1 MKCKRK
7 LIDMTEPHLKREL
20 GLLRVTM
27 MGIGGTVCASSFVI
41 IGYAAGLVGYAIVPV
56 VIICGVISLLTM
68 LSYAELGTAIPL
80 AGGEYTW
87 AKIAYG
93 GFIGFLTGWF
103 EWLSNMFYAAI
114 SAIGF
119 AYVISYIF
127 PQINIPL
134 VAAVVVI
141 IFALVNLRGAKQTGT
156 IQTVITVLFLTILVI
171 FVLGGWS
178 QAQVAQPTQNTG
190 SIGLIGISVAIA
202 YLFELYLGGEA
213 IAAAQAETKN
223 PGRNIPLAIVL
234 TALITILIYAT
245 VVFVAVGIVPP
256 EILSQQSSPIAFAA
270 AQAMGP
276 AAGIIVTIGLALAGL
291 ATTNEAIMAQSRVL
305 YAMSRD
311 GYLPK
316 RLCSIEKRFCTPHYA
331 IIIGSIFTALFAA
344 TGMVNFVVYAV
355 NLGFIIGF
363 FVVNLSLIKLRKIAP
378 HLKRPFHVPLYP
390 LTPIAGL
397 ITCAFLA
404 LFIEPSVILLG
415 IELAI
420 VAVFV
425 YYVKM
430 MGYNRFRIAFGGV
443 SLGLGSLAGLVAHLL
458 RTNSIVLHGVSQ
470 ETAAIFFYVLVFICI
485 IEFLAGILNVT
496 ASDI

>member
-1 MKCKRK
+1 M
-7 LIDMTEPHLKREL
+7 L
-20 GLLRVTM
+20 
-27 MGIGGTVCASSFVI
+27 GIGGTICASSFVI
-41 IGYAAGLVGYAIVPV
+41 IGYAAGLVGYAIIPV
-56 VIICGVISLLTM
+56 VIICGVISFLTM

-87 AKIAYG
+87 AKVAYG

-134 VAAVVVI
+134 AAVIVVF

-156 IQTVITVLFLTILVI
+156 AQTVITTIFLIILVI

-178 QAQVAQPTQNTG
+178 QAQTSQPAPATG
-190 SIGLIGISVAIA
+190 QIGLIGIFVAIS

-234 TALITILIYAT
+234 TSVITILVYAT

-256 EILSQQSSPIAFAA
+256 EILSQQPSPIAFAA
-270 AQAMGP
+270 ERAMGP
-276 AAGIIVTIGLALAGL
+276 AVGILVTIGLAIAGL

-316 RLCSIEKRFCTPHYA
+316 KLCLLDKRFCTPYVA
-331 IIIGSIFTALFAA
+331 IIVGSIFTALFAA
-344 TGMVNFVVYAV
+344 TGLVNFVVYAV

-363 FVVNLSLIKLRKIAP
+363 CIVNLSLIKLRKIAP
-378 HLKRPFHVPLYP
+378 HLKRPFRVPLYP

-397 ITCAFLA
+397 VTCVFLA
-404 LFIEPSVILLG
+404 LFIEPTVIILG
-415 IELAI
+415 FELCI
-420 VAVFV
+420 VALLA
-425 YYVKM
+425 YYVRM
-430 MGYNRFRIAFGGV
+430 VGYNRFRIAFGGI
-443 SLGLGSLAGLVAHLL
+443 SLGLGSLVAFVAYLL
-458 RTNSIVLHGVSQ
+458 GTNSIVLQGVAPAVS
-470 ETAAIFFYVLVFICI
+470 TLVFYVLLFISI
-485 IEFLAGILNVT
+485 VQILAGILNLS
-496 ASDI
+496 ASDR

>member
-1 MKCKRK
+1 MKPKRK
-7 LIDMTEPHLKREL
+7 LIDMAEPHLKREL

-27 MGIGGTVCASSFVI
+27 MGIGGTLCASSFVI

-56 VIICGVISLLTM
+56 VIVCGVISLLTM

-119 AYVISYIF
+119 GYVISYLV

-134 VAAVVVI
+134 VAAVVVLV
-141 IFALVNLRGAKQTGT
+141 FAFVNLRGVKQTGT
-156 IQTVITVLFLTILVI
+156 IQTVITIVLLIILI
-171 FVLGGWS
+171 MFILGGFS
-178 QAQVAQPTQNTG
+178 QIQPPQPTQATG
-190 SIGLIGISVAIA
+190 SIGLIGIFVAIA
-202 YLFELYLGGEA
+202 YLFELFLGGEA

-234 TALITILIYAT
+234 TAIITIIIYAT
-245 VVFVAVGIVPP
+245 VVFVAVGVVPP

-276 AAGIIVTIGLALAGL
+276 SAGVLVTIGLAIAGL
-291 ATTNEAIMAQSRVL
+291 ATTNETIMAQSRVL

-311 GYLPK
+311 GYMPK
-316 RLCSIEKRFCTPHYA
+316 KLCLIDERFCTPHVA
-331 IIIGSIFTALFAA
+331 VIVGSIITALFAA

-363 FVVNLSLIKLRKIAP
+363 SVVNMSLIKLRKIAP
-378 HLKRPFHVPLYP
+378 HLKRPFRVPLYP

-397 ITCAFLA
+397 ITCVFLT
-404 LFIEPSVILLG
+404 LFIEPSVIVVG

-420 VAVFV
+420 VAVLI
-425 YYVKM
+425 YYVRM
-430 MGYNRFRIAFGGV
+430 VGQTRLRIAFGGV
-443 SLGLGSLAGLVAHLL
+443 SFGLGSFAALVAHLI
-458 RTNSIVLHGVSQ
+458 RTKSIVLEGVSQ
-470 ETAAIFFYVLVFICI
+470 DVSIVVFYVLVFISI
-485 IEFLAGILNVT
+485 IEFLAGILSVT
-496 ASDI
+496 ASDV

>member
-1 MKCKRK
+1 MA
-7 LIDMTEPHLKREL
+7 EPQLKREL
-20 GLLRVTM
+20 GLIRVTM
-27 MGIGGTVCASSFVI
+27 LGIGGTICASSFVI
-41 IGYAAGLVGYAIVPV
+41 IGYAAGLVGYAIIPV
-56 VIICGVISLLTM
+56 VIICGVRSLLTM

-87 AKIAYG
+87 AKVAYG

-127 PQINIPL
+127 PEIKIPL
-134 VAAVVVI
+134 AAVIVVF

-156 IQTVITVLFLTILVI
+156 AQTVITTIFLIILVI

-178 QAQVAQPTQNTG
+178 QAQTSQPAPATG
-190 SIGLIGISVAIA
+190 QIGLIGIFVAIS

-234 TALITILIYAT
+234 TSVITILVYAT

-256 EILSQQSSPIAFAA
+256 AILSQQPSPIAFAA
-270 AQAMGP
+270 EQAMGP
-276 AAGIIVTIGLALAGL
+276 AVGILVTIGLAIAGL

-316 RLCSIEKRFCTPHYA
+316 KLCLLDKRFCTPYVA
-331 IIIGSIFTALFAA
+331 IIVGSIFTAIFAA
-344 TGMVNFVVYAV
+344 TGLVNFVVYAV

-363 FVVNLSLIKLRKIAP
+363 YIVNLSLIKLRKIAP
-378 HLKRPFHVPLYP
+378 HLKRPFRVPLYP

-397 ITCAFLA
+397 ITCVFLA
-404 LFIEPSVILLG
+404 LFIEPTVIVLG
-415 IELAI
+415 FELCI
-420 VAVFV
+420 VALLA
-425 YYVKM
+425 YYVRM
-430 MGYNRFRIAFGGV
+430 VGYNRFRIAFGGI
-443 SLGLGSLAGLVAHLL
+443 SLGLGSLVAFVAYLL
-458 RTNSIVLHGVSQ
+458 GTNSIVLQGVAPAVS
-470 ETAAIFFYVLVFICI
+470 TLVFYVLLFISI
-485 IEFLAGILNVT
+485 VQILAGILNLS
-496 ASDI
+496 ASER